1 MNIHIEDDTECIDVN
16 DGKITII
23 NKELLAKNLIQEL
36 MRSNQINGDDFDL
49 ALDNFWLT
57 IRAEVIDL
65 MWDYVEKNNIKVV
78 GGRFL

>member
-1 MNIHIEDDTECIDVN
+1 MNIHIENDTECIDVN

-23 NKELLAKNLIQEL
+23 NKELLAENLIQEL

>member
-1 MNIHIEDDTECIDVN
+1 MNIHIKDDTECIDVN

-23 NKELLAKNLIQEL
+23 NKELLAKNLVQEL

-65 MWDYVEKNNIKVV
+65 MWNYVEKNNIKVV

>member
-49 ALDNFWLT
+49 ALDDFWLT

>member
-78 GGRFL
+78 DGRFL

>member
-49 ALDNFWLT
+49 ALDDFWLT

-65 MWDYVEKNNIKVV
+65 MWDYIEKNNIKVI

>member
-57 IRAEVIDL
+57 IRAKVIDL

-78 GGRFL
+78 DGRFL

>member
-49 ALDNFWLT
+49 ALDDFWLT

-65 MWDYVEKNNIKVV
+65 MWDYVEKNNIKVI

>member
-65 MWDYVEKNNIKVV
+65 MWNYVEKNNIKVI

>member
-65 MWDYVEKNNIKVV
+65 MWDYVEKNNIKVI

>member
-23 NKELLAKNLIQEL
+23 NKELLAKNLTQEL

-65 MWDYVEKNNIKVV
+65 MWNYVEKNNIKVV

>member
-1 MNIHIEDDTECIDVN
+1 MNIHIEDNAECIDVN

-23 NKELLAKNLIQEL
+23 NKELLTKNLIQEL

-65 MWDYVEKNNIKVV
+65 MWNYVEKNNIKVV

>member
-36 MRSNQINGDDFDL
+36 IRSNQINGDDFDL

-65 MWDYVEKNNIKVV
+65 MWDYVEKNNIKVI

>member
-36 MRSNQINGDDFDL
+36 IRSNQINGDDFDL

>member
-36 MRSNQINGDDFDL
+36 IRSNQINGDDFDL

-65 MWDYVEKNNIKVV
+65 MWDYIEKNNIKVV

>member
-65 MWDYVEKNNIKVV
+65 MWDYVEKNNIKIV

>member
-49 ALDNFWLT
+49 ALDDFWLT

-65 MWDYVEKNNIKVV
+65 MWNYVEKNNIKVV

>member
-36 MRSNQINGDDFDL
+36 IRSNQINGDDFDL

-78 GGRFL
+78 GGKFL